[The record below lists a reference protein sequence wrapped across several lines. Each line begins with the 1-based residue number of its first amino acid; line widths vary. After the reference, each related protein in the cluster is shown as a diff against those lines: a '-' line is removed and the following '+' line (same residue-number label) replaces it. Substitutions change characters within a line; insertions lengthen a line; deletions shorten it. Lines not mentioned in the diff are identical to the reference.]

1 MESTRTRGIAV
12 IFPVSHALLASL
24 PVKPPGEWWP
34 WLGFRGRLAT
44 LRSVLDFREHRQPD
58 CQPLGGSM
66 NHRKEAFAR
75 VKIDDLLKD
84 AGWNLADGSS
94 VLFEEKL
101 ADGTKADYV
110 LCDRQ
115 GRPMA
120 VLEAKNASVDLVA
133 AQGQGRHYAEQLGVP
148 FVFLSNGEEVWL
160 LDRET
165 DAHAR
170 RIDGFYGQDDLE
182 RRAAVRQFRRDLSTV
197 GIDRN
202 IVDRGY
208 QIDCIN
214 ALSAQVACGRRKLL
228 VEMATGTGKTRT
240 AAAFIKRLFQ
250 ANIVT
255 RVLFL
260 VDRIALARQAEEAFT
275 DHLRDYPS
283 HVLRPGRCFDR
294 AKCIMI
300 ATLQTMIAEYRT
312 LSPGYF
318 DLVVTDE
325 CHRSIYGR
333 WSATLRHFDGI
344 QLGLTA
350 TPCTADTDMLPDPED
365 GSFVRDTL
373 QFFELDQPT
382 FRYTLH
388 QAIQE
393 AHLVPYRIYRAR
405 TVKTAA
411 REGFTVKREELDW
424 SAMDQRTRAE
434 FEDLF
439 ARSDPIT
446 VDPQSLERTFTIPER
461 NRALVREFRDQALTP
476 GDSLGKTI
484 VFAVTRRH
492 AETLAQMFDD
502 HFADLKP
509 RPTVRYADFVVSDM
523 GGGPAPD
530 ASAVI
535 KRFKE
540 EDYPAILV
548 SVNMLDTGF
557 DCPEVVNLV
566 MARFTQSTILYRQM
580 RGRGTRQAPHIGKTR
595 FTIFDFAGVTDLHG
609 DNEDGIDS
617 RPTTTSGRS
626 PGLGEPRMLLTLDVD
641 DHIDPLSRDWWTLD
655 ENGRIVRS
663 PEQEARAAEMGIR
676 FEAWRGEHETF
687 NAEQARWVELIG
699 SRVQAD
705 ATEMDGLG
713 EWSFD
718 EHPLNA
724 LGGYDQARRVFGG
737 ADALG
742 KLIAG
747 INAVVFTKR
756 QAPDQTRNAGE
767 H

>member
-1 MESTRTRGIAV
+1 MV
-12 IFPVSHALLASL
+12 ITEFP
-24 PVKPPGEWWP
+24 
-34 WLGFRGRLAT
+34 GRLMEP
-44 LRSVLDFREHRQPD
+44 RSVLDFREHRQPGFQFLD
-58 CQPLGGSM
+58 SSM
-66 NHRKEAFAR
+66 PDTNEAFAR

-84 AGWNLADGSS
+84 AGWSLTDGWS

-101 ADGTKADYV
+101 VDGTKADYV
-110 LCDRQ
+110 LCNRQ

-120 VLEAKNASVDLVA
+120 VVEAKRASVDLVA
-133 AQGQGRHYAEQLGVP
+133 ARDQGRHYAELLGVP
-148 FVFLSNGEEVWL
+148 FVFLSNGEEVWF

-182 RRAAVRQFRRDLSTV
+182 RQTAVRQFRRDLSTV
-197 GIDRN
+197 DIDRK
-202 IVDRGY
+202 IVDRDY
-208 QIDCIN
+208 QIDCIK
-214 ALSAQVACGRRKLL
+214 ALSAQVSCGRRKLL

-250 ANIVT
+250 ASIIT

-275 DHLRDYPS
+275 DHLRDYPC
-283 HVLRPGRCFDR
+283 HLLRPGRCFDR
-294 AKCIMI
+294 AKRITI
-300 ATLQTMIAEYRT
+300 TTLQTMIAEYRT

-325 CHRSIYGR
+325 CHRSIYGK
-333 WSATLRHFDGI
+333 WSTALRHFDAI

-350 TPCTADTDMLPDPED
+350 TPCTADTDMLPDSED
-365 GSFVRDTL
+365 ELFVRDTL
-373 QFFELDQPT
+373 RFFELDQPT
-382 FRYTLH
+382 FRYTLR

-411 REGFTVKREELDW
+411 EEGFTVRREELDW
-424 SAMDQRTRAE
+424 SAMDQKTRAE

-439 ARSDPIT
+439 ANADTIT
-446 VDPQSLERTFTIPER
+446 VDPQSLERRFTIPER
-461 NRALVREFRDQALTP
+461 NRALVREFRDQALVP
-476 GDSLGKTI
+476 GRPLGKTI

-530 ASAVI
+530 ASLLI

-566 MARFTQSTILYRQM
+566 MARFTRSTILYRQM
-580 RGRGTRQAPHIGKTR
+580 RGRGTRKAPHIGKTR
-595 FTIFDFAGVTDLHG
+595 FTVFDFAGVTDLHG
-609 DNEDGIDS
+609 DNEDGIEVS
-617 RPTTTSGRS
+617 PTLNSS
-626 PGLGEPRMLLTLDVD
+626 PSLSTGKPAMVLTLDVD

-663 PEQEARAAEMGIR
+663 PNAEAQAAQIGVR
-676 FEAWRGEHETF
+676 FEAWRAGHGEF
-687 NAEQARWVELIG
+687 DAEQARWAGLIG
-699 SRVQAD
+699 SRVRAD
-705 ATEMDGLG
+705 ATTMNCFGT
-713 EWSFD
+713 WSFD
-718 EHPLNA
+718 EHPFTA
-724 LGGYDQARRVFGG
+724 LGGYNQAQRVFGG
-737 ADALG
+737 ADALA

-747 INAVVFTKR
+747 INAVVFRQR
-756 QAPDQTRNAGE
+756 QAPGQDRKRGGTIGPCP
-767 H
+767 